1 MSDVADKW
9 GADVAKR
16 GFSQIPNY
24 LLNLNQY
31 VHEDEKLSPLEL
43 LLLIQ
48 LVGSWWKKGE
58 PPFPSMKLLALRC
71 GSSERQ
77 VLRSINRLVEIGL
90 IERKKRRAKGIIA
103 SNVYDLTPLVEL
115 LEGTVAK
122 IYPAEN
128 PRQEYQKPA
137 APAGGDDPEGLM

>member
-1 MSDVADKW
+1 M
-9 GADVAKR
+9 
-16 GFSQIPNY
+16 
-24 LLNLNQY
+24 
-31 VHEDEKLSPLEL
+31 HEDEKLSPLEL

-58 PPFPSMKLLALRC
+58 LPFPSMKLLALRC

-137 APAGGDDPEGLM
+137 SAPQDDDPDSLL